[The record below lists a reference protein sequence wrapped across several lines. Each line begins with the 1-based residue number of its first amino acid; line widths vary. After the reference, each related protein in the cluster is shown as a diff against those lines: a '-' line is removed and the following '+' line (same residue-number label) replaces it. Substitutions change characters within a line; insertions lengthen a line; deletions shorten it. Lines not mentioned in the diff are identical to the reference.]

1 MSAPIRVP
9 QNATGTQ
16 IQPCRLPVEMPLTIA
31 PILQPNARR
40 ELYPSRKP
48 AMMPTTHCWVVS
60 GVRSAGEADFLAVMN
75 SAPAR
80 MPILVME
87 VTSRNTDCDR
97 FDRLTGWLQKGLAPA
112 SNSPAAGATL
122 AAHQPKP

>member
-1 MSAPIRVP
+1 MRTPIRDP

-48 AMMPTTHCWVVS
+48 AMMPTTHCRVVS
-60 GVRSAGEADFLAVMN
+60 GVRSSGEADFLAVMN

-80 MPILVME
+80 IPTRVMA
-87 VTSRNTDCDR
+87 VPSRNTDGDWS
-97 FDRLTGWLQKGLAPA
+97 DMLIGWLKNGVATA
-112 SNSPAAGATL
+112 SNSPAAAATYED
-122 AAHQPKP
+122 HRPKP